1 MGRPII
7 PHRIR
12 SGNFLLVSA
21 LLTALVACSPP
32 AAPRGDIRLVDDAGD
47 SVVLAAPARRIA
59 SLIPVTTEVLF
70 DLGAGASVVGRTTW
84 CDQPA
89 EVSRVASLGD
99 GLEPN
104 VEAIV
109 AVHPDLVV
117 LYRSPR
123 NAAAAVRLRQ
133 LGFPTIQLRT
143 DGLADLHRATG
154 LLGRATGRT
163 VEADRVLGAM
173 DSLLAL
179 LDRRKDSGRRPSVL
193 VLAWDQPP
201 MTIGRGSFLH
211 EILER
216 AGARNVFDDLE
227 SPSAPVSLEAIA
239 IRDPDLIL
247 TLDVAPT
254 IAGRPE
260 WQVVRAVREGHFLRV
275 HGSEFMRPT
284 PRAPE
289 AVRQLAGVLDSL
301 RAH

>member
-7 PHRIR
+7 TPRIR
-12 SGNFLLVSA
+12 SRGSLLVCT
-21 LLTALVACSPP
+21 LLTALGACVAPP
-32 AAPRGDIRLVDDAGD
+32 VTRGEIRLVDDAGD
-47 SVVLAAPARRIA
+47 SVVLAAPARRIV

-70 DLGAGASVVGRTTW
+70 DLGAGANLVGRTTW

-89 EVSRVASLGD
+89 EASRIRSLGD

-109 AVHPDLVV
+109 SVNPDLVV

-123 NAAAAVRLRQ
+123 NAAAAERLRQ

-143 DGLADLHRATG
+143 DGLTDLHRATG

-163 VEADRVLGAM
+163 AEAGWVLGVM

-179 LDRRKDSGRRPSVL
+179 LDRRKDSGPRPSVL

-239 IRDPDLIL
+239 ARDPDLIL

-260 WQVVRAVREGHFLRV
+260 WQVVRAVRERHFLRV

-284 PRAPE
+284 PRAPD
-289 AVRQLAGVLDSL
+289 AVRQLARVLDSL
-301 RAH
+301 RAR

>member
-1 MGRPII
+1 
-7 PHRIR
+7 
-12 SGNFLLVSA
+12 LVSA
-21 LLTALVACSPP
+21 LLTALGACLPP
-32 AAPRGDIRLVDDAGD
+32 AATRGAIRLVDDAGD
-47 SVVLAAPARRIA
+47 SVVLAVPARRIA

-70 DLGAGASVVGRTTW
+70 DIGAGASVVGRTTW

-89 EVSRVASLGD
+89 EASRVTSLGD

-109 AVHPDLVV
+109 AVNPDLVI

-123 NAAAAVRLRQ
+123 NAAAAERLRQ

-143 DGLADLHRATG
+143 DGLVDLHRATG
-154 LLGRATGRT
+154 LLGRATGR
-163 VEADRVLGAM
+163 EAEAGRVLGVM

-179 LDRRKDSGRRPSVL
+179 LDRRKDPGLRPSVL

-201 MTIGRGSFLH
+201 MTVGRGSFLH

-227 SPSAPVSLEAIA
+227 SPSAPVSLEVIA
-239 IRDPDLIL
+239 TRDPDLIL
-247 TLDVAPT
+247 TLEVAPAIT
-254 IAGRPE
+254 ARPE
-260 WQVVRAVREGHFLRV
+260 WQAVRAVRERHFLQVR
-275 HGSEFMRPT
+275 GSEFMRPT

-289 AVRQLAGVLDSL
+289 AVRQLARALDSL
-301 RAH
+301 RAR